1 MTTGEPVTNE
11 PMLYA
16 EDFAPGQEF
25 PFESWTLTERDILE
39 FAGQWDPL
47 PMHIDRDA
55 ADRGAHGGLI
65 ASGLHTLVIYQRL
78 VVEALWSRTAVVA
91 GRGFRQLQLR
101 RVVRPGTT
109 LTGRALIAD
118 VTPRPER
125 GDALLIVDGQIVDDE
140 GFVVLQLISDG
151 VIAGRAAWDGHRNAR

>member
-1 MTTGEPVTNE
+1 MRAN
-11 PMLYA
+11 A
-16 EDFAPGQEF
+16 AA
-25 PFESWTLTERDILE
+25 RDSIY
-39 FAGQWDPL
+39 
-47 PMHIDRDA
+47 
-55 ADRGAHGGLI
+55 GGLI
-65 ASGLHTLVIYQRL
+65 ASGLHTLVVYQRL

-140 GFVVLQLISDG
+140 GLVVLHLISDG
-151 VIAGRAAWDGHRNAR
+151 VIAGRSAWRGHRNAR